1 MDEHELGL
9 LLDRS
14 LDQRPLRGHAG
25 HDPLDLGCSG
35 HLQPVRPE
43 VVERLRGQQ
52 FVEKLCELAR
62 LRHLFSC
69 YAFEP
74 GRIRSNER
82 RCSLSARIGT
92 GRVGDSVK
100 GEAGVRVE
108 AMGMSDAAVLERP
121 DGTTGPTDHQLVRAV
136 RRGDDR
142 AFEALYS
149 RYQRRITAY
158 VYGMV
163 KDHGRA
169 EDITQEIF
177 VSALRRMRQT
187 ERPIAFKPWIYEI
200 AKNACIDA
208 YRRGRRAEEV
218 SFDADDR
225 LSPSDYGRLVATGP
239 GPDAAVDAKQDL
251 DHLCGA
257 FGGLSDTHHQI
268 LVMREL
274 EGLSY
279 KDIGEKLGMSRPAVE
294 STLFRARKRLGEEY
308 DELASGARCLRIQ
321 GIIAGAGETRL
332 GLRDQRKLARHVS
345 HCQPCRRLAAQ
356 AGVDVALPLPARI
369 ADKIAALL
377 PLPAFLRMRRG
388 GGDPVTAAGGSGGG
402 HGWAVHLPAFAEP
415 LQTGWGKAAAS
426 LAALLVAGAGAGVT
440 TSLDHGKRD
449 DRGTGARPVVER
461 SADAPSAIA
470 PAAAH
475 RPIAERGAGKVQI
488 KGVAKRRAGDGR
500 GHGAGSKSLGAG
512 NRRAGSPKPASHP
525 GNPASAPPAGAPD
538 QRAGGR
544 QTKDHGDKAPALPN
558 VDTDVVPD
566 VPAAGGAQ
574 QKLQNAVNDVD
585 ETVQNA
591 GGNLDQTVQNT
602 LNNTQQVLT
611 DPQNLVPNVSDTANQ
626 ALGDV
631 NKTVGDAAGDLGNTV
646 GGLLKP

>member
-1 MDEHELGL
+1 
-9 LLDRS
+9 
-14 LDQRPLRGHAG
+14 
-25 HDPLDLGCSG
+25 
-35 HLQPVRPE
+35 
-43 VVERLRGQQ
+43 
-52 FVEKLCELAR
+52 
-62 LRHLFSC
+62 
-69 YAFEP
+69 
-74 GRIRSNER
+74 
-82 RCSLSARIGT
+82 
-92 GRVGDSVK
+92 
-100 GEAGVRVE
+100 
-108 AMGMSDAAVLERP
+108 MSDAAVLERP

-142 AFEALYS
+142 AFETLYS

-169 EDITQEIF
+169 EDITQEVF

-208 YRRGRRAEEV
+208 YRRGRRTEEV
-218 SFDADDR
+218 SYDADDR

-239 GPDAAVDAKQDL
+239 GPDAAVDAKEDL

-279 KDIGEKLGMSRPAVE
+279 KDIGERMGMSRPAVE

-321 GIIAGAGETRL
+321 SIIAAVGESRL
-332 GLRDQRKLARHVS
+332 GLRDQRRLARHVS
-345 HCQPCRRLAAQ
+345 HCQPCRRMAVQ
-356 AGVDVALPLPARI
+356 AGVDVALPLRTRV

-377 PLPAFLRMRRG
+377 PLPAFLRLRRE
-388 GGDPVTAAGGSGGG
+388 GGDAVSTAGGSGGG

-415 LQTGWGKAAAS
+415 LQTSWGKAAAG
-426 LAALLVAGAGAGVT
+426 LAALLVAGGGVGVT
-440 TSLDHGKRD
+440 TSLEHGSGD
-449 DRGTGARPVVER
+449 ERGTGARPAAAR
-461 SADAPSAIA
+461 SADAPGAQA

-475 RPIAERGAGKVQI
+475 RPIAERHGGGQAQI

-512 NRRAGSPKPASHP
+512 NRRASAPKPASHP
-525 GNPASAPPAGAPD
+525 GNQASTPPAGTPD
-538 QRAGGR
+538 QRAAGR
-544 QTKDHGDKAPALPN
+544 QTKDHGDKAPSLPK
-558 VDTDVVPD
+558 TVPD
-566 VPAAGGAQ
+566 LPAAGGTQ
-574 QKLQNAVNDVD
+574 QKLQDAVDDVD
-585 ETVQNA
+585 QTVQHA

-611 DPQNLVPNVSDTANQ
+611 DPQNLLPNVNNTANQ

-631 NKTVGDAAGDLGNTV
+631 NKTVGDAVNDVGNTV